1 MQPAAVKEA
10 QDCDEEYALKQAPT
24 SNAAIDP
31 ECAEN
36 SQCQQC

>member
-1 MQPAAVKEA
+1 MQPAAIKEA
-10 QDCDEEYALKQAPT
+10 QDYDVKYVLVPALT

-31 ECAEN
+31 EYVEN